1 MRKILTVFDA
11 LGISEEPFSPE
22 EFQTAKKSIRCGK
35 ACGEDGITPEF
46 LKYGGLDDIVLGFVN
61 QAYTEGSIPERWK
74 TLVIVTVPKKGDL
87 TKPDNYRGISLISL
101 VMKLYNRM
109 IMNRLRP
116 ALDPLLRTSQREENH
131 SRTDSSPQTSA

>member
-1 MRKILTVFDA
+1 M
-11 LGISEEPFSPE
+11 
-22 EFQTAKKSIRCGK
+22 
-35 ACGEDGITPEF
+35 
-46 LKYGGLDDIVLGFVN
+46 LGFVN

-116 ALDPLLRTSQREENH
+116 ALDPLLRTSQNGFRQK
-131 SRTDSSPQTSA
+131 RTTVGQIVALRRLLEGVRANNLSCVLTFIDFRKAFDTIHRGKLVSASEDCVSYRSYVFSDMGQG